1 MGYVS
6 CVAVAE
12 SVVAAAYSAL
22 VVATEIEDIT
32 TANQA
37 GALLDAARSALLD
50 LLADIEAEGVELERA
65 APIARVGDPR
75 VARIEDAGAALRALV
90 PDDGLATSRDEL
102 QTPFGK
108 EAHLGTILLQL
119 DVVVGAVRAATA
131 HYATRATH
139 DETARQAWETLGDM
153 GVGPETG
160 V

>member
-22 VVATEIEDIT
+22 VVATEEDIT

-65 APIARVGDPR
+65 APIARVGDPG
-75 VARIEDAGAALRALV
+75 VARIEDAGAALLALV
-90 PDDGLATSRDEL
+90 PDDGLATIRDEL
-102 QTPFGK
+102 QAAFGK

-119 DVVVGAVRAATA
+119 DEVVGAVRAATA
-131 HYATRATH
+131 HYATRVTY

-153 GVGPETG
+153 GVGPEAG